1 MIHFN
6 AELCNIHQLFVL
18 HVLYEKRKNSSKKSR
33 KIGQGSKLCHDIVS
47 ALKDDVPFK
56 LDKACNILS
65 IGARILQS

>member
-1 MIHFN
+1 MLNYVIFTN
-6 AELCNIHQLFVL
+6 FLFCMFYMKKERIPARKAE
-18 HVLYEKRKNSSKKSR
+18 